1 MSNPRAY
8 LYGPRGPITRTA
20 GVLAAKHAA
29 VFAPWPRA
37 LDAQTPFLVR
47 IVADDG
53 TQEWAQPL
61 EVELPR
67 PDASGRDALG
77 LVVLR
82 QTSAFPIDLGP
93 NVKPDELAEALQ
105 TGSAAEALPSLGPRR
120 FGPLTQRSRPPATT
134 TVTTGADPTMITP
147 GTPTMPPP
155 VLPDT
160 FTVRNQAPPQQV
172 AFSICR
178 IFRWD

>member
-8 LYGPRGPITRTA
+8 LYGPAGPISRVA
-20 GVLAAKHAA
+20 GVLAAPEAA

-37 LDAQTPFLVR
+37 LDPQTPFLVR

-53 TQEWAQPL
+53 QQEWAQPA

-67 PDASGRDALG
+67 SDATGRDAIG

-82 QTSAFPIDLGP
+82 QSSAFPIDLGP
-93 NVKPDELAEALQ
+93 TVTPDQLTDALQ
-105 TGSAAEALPSLGPRR
+105 LGSVVDALPSLGPQR
-120 FGPLTQRSRPPATT
+120 FGPLASRPRPPSLSGSRQPA
-134 TVTTGADPTMITP
+134 IT
-147 GTPTMPPP
+147 P

-160 FTVRNQAPPQQV
+160 FTIRNQAPPGQV

>member
-1 MSNPRAY
+1 M
-8 LYGPRGPITRTA
+8 YGPSGPISRTA
-20 GVLAAKHAA
+20 GVLAAREAA

-37 LDAQTPFLVR
+37 LDPQTPFLVR

-53 TQEWAQPL
+53 REEWAQPQ

-67 PDASGRDALG
+67 RDATGRDSIG

-82 QTSAFPIDLGP
+82 QRSEFPIDLGSTVTP
-93 NVKPDELAEALQ
+93 HQLTEALQ
-105 TGSAAEALPSLGPRR
+105 TGAAADALPGLGPRR
-120 FGPLTQRSRPPATT
+120 FGPLARRTRPPAS
-134 TVTTGADPTMITP
+134 P
-147 GTPTMPPP
+147 GTGPTVPEPA
-155 VLPDT
+155 LPDT
-160 FTVRNQAPPQQV
+160 FTVRNQAAPAQV

>member
-1 MSNPRAY
+1 MSNPRAF
-8 LYGPRGPITRTA
+8 LYGPRGPISRTA
-20 GVLAAKHAA
+20 GVLAAPEAA
-29 VFAPWPRA
+29 VFAPWPRV
-37 LDAQTPFLVR
+37 LDPQTPFLLR

-53 TQEWAQPL
+53 QEEWAQPL

-67 PDASGRDALG
+67 PDASGRDGFG

-82 QTSAFPIDLGP
+82 QASAFPIELGATVSP
-93 NVKPDELAEALQ
+93 KRLIQALQ
-105 TGSAAEALPSLGPRR
+105 TGSAVDALSSLGPRR
-120 FGPLTQRSRPPATT
+120 FGPLTRRTGPPAAPA
-134 TVTTGADPTMITP
+134 TGAAVPE
-147 GTPTMPPP
+147 P

-160 FTVRNQAPPQQV
+160 FTVRNRAAPDQV

>member
-1 MSNPRAY
+1 M
-8 LYGPRGPITRTA
+8 YGPRGPISRTA
-20 GVLAAKHAA
+20 GVLAAPEAA

-37 LDAQTPFLVR
+37 LDPQTPFLVR

-53 TQEWAQPL
+53 REEWVQPQ

-67 PDASGRDALG
+67 RDATGCDSVG

-82 QTSAFPIDLGP
+82 QRSQFPIDLGP
-93 NVKPDELAEALQ
+93 TVTPDQLTEALQ
-105 TGSAAEALPSLGPRR
+105 TAAAADALPDLGPRR
-120 FGPLTQRSRPPATT
+120 FGPLARRSRPPAPPG
-134 TVTTGADPTMITP
+134 TGATVPD
-147 GTPTMPPP
+147 P

-160 FTVRNQAPPQQV
+160 FTVRNQAAPAQV